1 MRRVLVGGPLLLLVL
16 TAATAAA
23 AAAPQRITTV
33 GTVGALAAD
42 GSRVA
47 FVVVRSPRDCDRVR
61 VWNTATG
68 GVSKLGRRTHCVDTS
83 TGRGIASL
91 ALAGTRALWLH
102 YVGGNQRDWSAWTA
116 STTRPL
122 PRRLADMTVDVD
134 SPAPMVVGH
143 GDASRFGELLPYAVG
158 RNVVALRVNGTRA
171 LSWLAPDR
179 VVALGANGG
188 GLAVAL
194 ADGRVLALDGGAV
207 VDEWDGSPAATA
219 VFVTGSGVVAQRGS
233 TLYAYGSPTLTKRM
247 PTGARL
253 MDSDNGRAVYVT
265 RGVVHVM
272 ELRWGADRSVAHGT
286 AAQLEGS
293 HLIVAGGPT
302 IRVTTLAGSPR

>member
-1 MRRVLVGGPLLLLVL
+1 VSRVLAGIAFLLLVL
-16 TAATAAA
+16 TAATAGAA
-23 AAAPQRITTV
+23 AVPQRITTV

-68 GVSKLGRRTHCVDTS
+68 GITKLVRRTHCVDTS

-102 YVGGNQRDWSAWTA
+102 YVGGNQRDWSVWTA

-122 PRRLADMTVDVD
+122 PRRLAATTVDVD

-158 RNVVALRVNGTRA
+158 RNVIALRVNGTRA

-179 VVALGANGG
+179 VVALGANHGS
-188 GLAVAL
+188 LAVAL

-233 TLYAYGSPTLTKRM
+233 TLYDYAAPTRTRRVAAGS
-247 PTGARL
+247 RL
-253 MDSDNGRAVYVT
+253 MDADGTRAVYVA
-265 RGVVHVM
+265 RGVVHVVD
-272 ELRWGADRSVAHGT
+272 LGSGADRVVGRGT
-286 AAQLEGS
+286 AAQLESG
-293 HLIVAGGPT
+293 HIVVADGRT
-302 IRVTTLAGSPR
+302 IHVTTLAR

>member
-1 MRRVLVGGPLLLLVL
+1 
-16 TAATAAA
+16 
-23 AAAPQRITTV
+23 
-33 GTVGALAAD
+33 VGALAAD

-61 VWNTATG
+61 VWNTASG
-68 GVSKLGRRTHCVDTS
+68 GISKLGRRTHCIDTS

-102 YVGGNQRDWSAWTA
+102 YVGGNQRDWSVWTA

-122 PRRLADMTVDVD
+122 PRRLAATTVDVD

-158 RNVVALRVNGTRA
+158 RNVIALRVNGTRA

-179 VVALGANGG
+179 VVALGANHGS
-188 GLAVAL
+188 LAVAL

-233 TLYAYGSPTLTKRM
+233 TLYDYGAPTRTRRVAA
-247 PTGARL
+247 GSRL
-253 MDSDNGRAVYVT
+253 MDADGSRAVYVA
-265 RGVVHVM
+265 RGVVHVVD
-272 ELRWGADRSVAHGT
+272 LGSGADRVVGRGT
-286 AAQLEGS
+286 AAQLEGG
-293 HLIVAGGPT
+293 HIVVADGRT
-302 IRVTTLAGSPR
+302 IHVTTLAR

>member
-1 MRRVLVGGPLLLLVL
+1 M
-16 TAATAAA
+16 
-23 AAAPQRITTV
+23 PQRITTV

-61 VWNTATG
+61 VWNTASG
-68 GVSKLGRRTHCVDTS
+68 GISKLGRRTHCVDTS

-102 YVGGNQRDWSAWTA
+102 YVGGNQRDWSVWTA

-122 PRRLADMTVDVD
+122 PRRLAATTVDVD

-158 RNVVALRVNGTRA
+158 RNVIALRVNGTRA

-179 VVALGANGG
+179 VVALGANHGS
-188 GLAVAL
+188 LAVAL

-219 VFVTGSGVVAQRGS
+219 VFVAGSGVVAQRGS
-233 TLYAYGSPTLTKRM
+233 TLYDYGAPTRTRRM
-247 PTGARL
+247 AAGSRL
-253 MDSDNGRAVYVT
+253 MDADGSRAVYVA
-265 RGVVHVM
+265 RGVVHVVD
-272 ELRWGADRSVAHGT
+272 LGSGADRVVARGT
-286 AAQLEGS
+286 AAQLEGG
-293 HLIVAGGPT
+293 HIVVADGRT
-302 IRVTTLAGSPR
+302 IHVTTLAR

>member
-1 MRRVLVGGPLLLLVL
+1 VSRVLAGIALLLLVL
-16 TAATAAA
+16 TAATAGAA
-23 AAAPQRITTV
+23 AVPQRITTV

-61 VWNTATG
+61 VWNTASG
-68 GVSKLGRRTHCVDTS
+68 GISKLGRRTHCVDTS

-102 YVGGNQRDWSAWTA
+102 YVGGNQRDWSVWTA

-122 PRRLADMTVDVD
+122 PRRLAATTVDVD

-158 RNVVALRVNGTRA
+158 RNVIALRVNGTRA

-179 VVALGANGG
+179 VVALGANHGS
-188 GLAVAL
+188 LAVAL

-233 TLYAYGSPTLTKRM
+233 TLYAYGAPTRTRRVAA
-247 PTGARL
+247 GSRL
-253 MDSDNGRAVYVT
+253 MDADGSRAAYVA
-265 RGVVHVM
+265 RGVVHVVD
-272 ELRWGADRSVAHGT
+272 LGSGADRVVARGT
-286 AAQLEGS
+286 AAQLEGG
-293 HLIVAGGPT
+293 HIVVADGQT
-302 IRVTTLAGSPR
+302 IHVTTLAR